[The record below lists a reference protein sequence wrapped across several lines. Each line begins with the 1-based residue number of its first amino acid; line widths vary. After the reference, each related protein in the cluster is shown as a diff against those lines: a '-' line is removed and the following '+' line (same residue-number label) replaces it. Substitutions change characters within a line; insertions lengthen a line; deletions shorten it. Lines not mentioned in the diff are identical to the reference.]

1 MNQTILQVGNR
12 VHVSGYSPFRGLTGT
27 VQSVQSVEMK
37 AEYDGPLY
45 FYLVKLEGERGREAL
60 WFLDDE
66 VESISIREAEYAS
79 LNTGPFYMSA

>member
-27 VQSVQSVEMK
+27 VQSVQLV
-37 AEYDGPLY
+37 EYDGPLY

-60 WFLDDE
+60 WFPDDE
-66 VESISIREAEYAS
+66 VESISLREAEYVS
-79 LNTGPFYMSA
+79 LNANPLLIRA